1 MEMASIRKRNGKY
14 QVQVRIGQN
23 SKSKSFTLLSD
34 AREWARSTELSFI
47 TTSNFK
53 QIGDS

>member
-1 MEMASIRKRNGKY
+1 MASIRKRNGKY